1 MDSTRITLTPELKAR
16 LVNGHDRLGKPAP
29 NWDFQVYDGAGALRS
44 TANDLLKYISA
55 NLGLIKSSLAP
66 LMEKTH
72 VIRNRGTATHGD
84 TAMAWYSRG
93 EGAQSGMELIGHAGG
108 TGGHETF
115 IGFGKKQR
123 KGVVVLCNQ
132 QGGLSPETIGWLLLK
147 GSLLSPQVAMA
158 LRPGSEVVGVGI
170 ALDLDR
176 ETRTVRITKVIPN
189 SPASQAGLS
198 AGLIVQRI
206 DDVSTTGKGLTECA
220 GLIRG
225 LSGTKVRLEL
235 VDPKQNTTNTV
246 EVTRGKYLTAG

>member
-1 MDSTRITLTPELKAR
+1 
-16 LVNGHDRLGKPAP
+16 
-29 NWDFQVYDGAGALRS
+29 
-44 TANDLLKYISA
+44 
-55 NLGLIKSSLAP
+55 
-66 LMEKTH
+66 
-72 VIRNRGTATHGD
+72 
-84 TAMAWYSRG
+84 
-93 EGAQSGMELIGHAGG
+93 
-108 TGGHETF
+108 
-115 IGFGKKQR
+115 
-123 KGVVVLCNQ
+123 
-132 QGGLSPETIGWLLLK
+132 
-147 GSLLSPQVAMA
+147 MA